1 MSASN
6 GNGRN
11 VAGIAAVM
19 LFTVSVFA
27 VPSVF
32 ASSTDQSAVTTA
44 PRDTVVQ
51 LTCRPSSVSV
61 NAWTLCTEK
70 VTDTGPGTPITP
82 HGTVSFASAR
92 PGTFSGSGTCTL
104 YGDAFP
110 GAASAHCSVAFRPSG
125 MGPYVISTRYSGDSN
140 RAGQLAFQN
149 INVK

>member
-1 MSASN
+1 
-6 GNGRN
+6 
-11 VAGIAAVM
+11 M
-19 LFTVSVFA
+19 LFTLSVLA

-32 ASSTDQSAVTTA
+32 ASSTDQSAVTTT

-82 HGTVSFASAR
+82 HGTVSFASAM

-110 GAASAHCSVAFRPSG
+110 GAATAHCSVAFKPSR
-125 MGPYVISTRYSGDSN
+125 MGSYLISTKYSGDAN
-140 RAGQLAFQN
+140 RMGQLVSAK